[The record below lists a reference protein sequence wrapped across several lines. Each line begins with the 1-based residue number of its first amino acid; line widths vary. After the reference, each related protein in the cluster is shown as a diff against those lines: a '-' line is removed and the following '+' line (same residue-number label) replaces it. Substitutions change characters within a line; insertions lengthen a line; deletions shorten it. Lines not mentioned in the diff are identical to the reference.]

1 LGYNADELREI
12 FRLIDWMM
20 HLTEALSLRFEQ
32 DLRELEE
39 TLNMPYVT
47 SVERIAES
55 RGEARGEARGKALGE
70 ARGRVSLLLRQL
82 AKVCGPLPED
92 VADRIRDLP
101 NQQIETL
108 GEALLDFHSPADL
121 QTWLELNEDP
131 AR

>member
-47 SVERIAES
+47 SVERIAE
-55 RGEARGEARGKALGE
+55 ARGE